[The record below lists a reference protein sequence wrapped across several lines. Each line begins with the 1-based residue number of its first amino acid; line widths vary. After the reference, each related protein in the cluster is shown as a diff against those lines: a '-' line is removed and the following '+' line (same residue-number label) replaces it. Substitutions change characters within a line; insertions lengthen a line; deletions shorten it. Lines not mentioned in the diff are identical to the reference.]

1 MVDVTVE
8 QLGARVRESRLRK
21 GVTQEDLAERVSLE
35 RTVINKIEAGTR
47 KIQALELSDI
57 ADALGVSMS
66 SFFNDPSPAIVAHRS
81 SQGID
86 TVDSQVDS
94 VLESLV
100 ADVEFV
106 QSLGELLGPQPQS
119 SLDVPDNVDQAEDMA
134 TDIRRVLGLD
144 ASAPLTSITRRFA
157 NLGLFVFT
165 KDLGSDTADAGTV
178 LLQAGGVSL
187 INSSGKVGRRRLAA
201 AHELAH
207 FLTADDYTVDWRIDA
222 RSGGPSIESRFDRFA
237 RALLLPSRAVV
248 EQWNVDLVRFDVRT
262 AAVLLASRY
271 QVDMATLARRLTEL
285 DAASPSHAHQ
295 IREVRTTR
303 GDMVEHDLHPT
314 DELAGD
320 SQPLAFQKAVLNLV
334 RAERISNARALDLLW
349 NQLSEEDLPKPR
361 TRDANEIWKF
371 AS

>member
-1 MVDVTVE
+1 MMDVTVE

-66 SFFNDPSPAIVAHRS
+66 SFFSDPSPAIVAHRS

-86 TVDSQVDS
+86 TVDSHVDS

-100 ADVEFV
+100 ADVELI
-106 QSLGELLGPQPQS
+106 QSLGELSGPYPRF
-119 SLDVPDNVDQAEDMA
+119 SLDVPGSSEQAEDMA
-134 TDIRRVLGLD
+134 SEIRRVLELD
-144 ASAPLTSITRRFA
+144 ESAPLTSITRRFA
-157 NLGLFVFT
+157 DLGLFVFT

-178 LLQAGGVSL
+178 LLQVGGVSL
-187 INSSGKVGRRRLAA
+187 VNSSNKVGRRRLAA

-237 RALLLPSRAVV
+237 RALLLPGRTVV
-248 EQWNVDLVRFDVRT
+248 EQWKEDLAGHDVRT

-271 QVDMATLARRLTEL
+271 RVDMSTLARRLTEL
-285 DAASPSHAHQ
+285 GVASPSDAHQ

-303 GDMVEHDLHPT
+303 GDMVEYDLHPT

-334 RAERISNARALDLLW
+334 RADRISNARALDLLW
-349 NQLSEEDLPKPR
+349 NQFAEEDLPKPR
-361 TRDANEIWKF
+361 TRDANEIWKYT
-371 AS
+371 S